1 MEQYDVIM
9 KLNNVIVSMKLS
21 LDVILC
27 NFGYPIKRGF
37 EVIEDG
43 GGRSLQAKKKPS
55 LNRVTSTEFVETS
68 LFSTGSRPWDNGG
81 RGGGGH
87 PYSEIR
93 WGGGRSPKIFFG
105 PFRPLKI
112 RGGKWAPRAP
122 PLDPPLLLFLFASVF
137 FYYVCLFSLVPA
149 A

>member
-68 LFSTGSRPWDNGG
+68 LFSTGSRP
-81 RGGGGH
+81 
-87 PYSEIR
+87 
-93 WGGGRSPKIFFG
+93 
-105 PFRPLKI
+105 
-112 RGGKWAPRAP
+112 
-122 PLDPPLLLFLFASVF
+122 
-137 FYYVCLFSLVPA
+137 
-149 A
+149 

>member
-9 KLNNVIVSMKLS
+9 TLNNVIVSIKLS

-43 GGRSLQAKKKPS
+43 GGRSLKAKKKPG

-68 LFSTGSRPWDNGG
+68 LFSTGSNL
-81 RGGGGH
+81 
-87 PYSEIR
+87 EITGDGEGAVIHTLR
-93 WGGGRSPKIFFG
+93 
-105 PFRPLKI
+105 
-112 RGGKWAPRAP
+112 
-122 PLDPPLLLFLFASVF
+122 
-137 FYYVCLFSLVPA
+137 
-149 A
+149 

>member
-1 MEQYDVIM
+1 M

-37 EVIEDG
+37 EVIEGG

-68 LFSTGSRPWDNGG
+68 LFSTGSRPGDNGG

-93 WGGGRSPKIFFG
+93 CGGGGLQKFFS
-105 PFRPLKI
+105 
-112 RGGKWAPRAP
+112 APSG
-122 PLDPPLLLFLFASVF
+122 L
-137 FYYVCLFSLVPA
+137 
-149 A
+149 